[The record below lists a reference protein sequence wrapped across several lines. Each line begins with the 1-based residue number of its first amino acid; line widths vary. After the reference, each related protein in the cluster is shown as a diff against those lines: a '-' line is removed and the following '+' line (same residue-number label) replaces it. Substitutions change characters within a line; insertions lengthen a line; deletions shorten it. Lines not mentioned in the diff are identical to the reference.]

1 MHTPPINQHGLLLP
15 LHLTSLGHD
24 PNIIYLDCES
34 TGLGPTAEPVEIG
47 IYSDAGEI
55 LLDTLVRP
63 VNHERW
69 DEAQAIHHISPEMV
83 RDAPTLAELEPTLTQ
98 IIQGKKLVI
107 YNSAYDVKVV
117 GDPCLTSF
125 SIHCAM
131 KAYAPLHG
139 EWNERYQSYKW
150 CKLTVAAEELGHV
163 WEGDAHRAIHDCMA
177 TRTVWRHV
185 LEHRWAQAQSQVSH

>member
-1 MHTPPINQHGLLLP
+1 MQHNLDLTQVPTPYP
-15 LHLTSLGHD
+15 LHLTLLGHD

-34 TGLGPTAEPVEIG
+34 TGLGPTAEPVEIS
-47 IYSDAGEI
+47 ILADSGEI

-63 VNHERW
+63 VLSERW

-83 RDAPTLAELEPTLTQ
+83 KDAPTLAELEDTLTR

-107 YNSAYDVKVV
+107 YNSAYDVRVV
-117 GDPCLTSF
+117 GDPCLTAF

-131 KAYAPLHG
+131 KAYAPIHG
-139 EWNERYQSYKW
+139 EWNDRYQSYKW

-163 WEGDAHRAIHDCMA
+163 WEGEAHRAIHDCMA

-185 LEHRWAQAQSQVSH
+185 LEHRWAETKMAQ